1 MLQPLPFV
9 DDDFYDDDDDDDF
22 YDDDDDDFDDDAFEA
37 DVFDDYVLDDDDDDF
52 DAADALEFKGMR
64 FINHEAPSDLNLL
77 ALFENGEDGYT
88 FCEPDLTI
96 EDEAAALAYFM
107 ALIDDINPYNIND
120 IDLSDA
126 ATTKYIV
133 LSHPEFDFNLT
144 LTAEA
149 FPYGTPQRWFIW
161 TSISDR

>member
-9 DDDFYDDDDDDDF
+9 DDDDD
-22 YDDDDDDFDDDAFEA
+22 FEA
-37 DVFDDYVLDDDDDDF
+37 DVFDDYVLDDDDDF

-64 FINHEAPSDLNLL
+64 FINHETPSDINLL

-107 ALIDDINPYNIND
+107 ALIDDVNPYNIYD

-144 LTAEA
+144 LTAESY
-149 FPYGTPQRWFIW
+149 PYGKPQRWFIW